1 MRPIRYR
8 QDRRAVCS
16 HKRHSACRCRAT
28 DRGDV
33 IVALSVLD
41 VILEVGAHA
50 QEGIKAQC
58 PPEVQPATGAEE
70 RGVAQPLPAVY
81 LLGEGRTEADFVAI
95 KPAALVAIRG
105 DLSVDTGP
113 KLELGQWHAGSP
125 KAASVSWS
133 CRPA

>member
-1 MRPIRYR
+1 VGA
-8 QDRRAVCS
+8 D
-16 HKRHSACRCRAT
+16 T
-28 DRGDV
+28 
-33 IVALSVLD
+33 
-41 VILEVGAHA
+41 EVGLEA
-50 QEGIKAQC
+50 QG

-81 LLGEGRTEADFVAI
+81 LLGEGRTETNFVAI

-125 KAASVSWS
+125 KAASVSWP
-133 CRPA
+133 CLPA